1 MHINL
6 QFIFPL
12 KKINTKAHFKW
23 NVAPEFLICIGT
35 QGQQILKRTNDII
48 SLVNLYEHSTP

>member
-35 QGQQILKRTNDII
+35 QGHQILTRTNDII
-48 SLVNLYEHSTP
+48 SLFGKSL